1 MKIPA
6 MFLVLLAGWVAV
18 SQSGADFMERVNEP
32 LATGVTIS
40 LALAF
45 LSSMAVVFARAGRI
59 RLEEDRL
66 VVSTPLGFSKIPY
79 SRIETIRRCR
89 RSGSAK
95 RQYLQIIF
103 ESPGERKIL
112 QLRPHHLLEFTAQ
125 LRRKCPHLSSSSDAC
140 LVKQGGY
147 DRLIH
152 SA

>member
-1 MKIPA
+1 MTEK
-6 MFLVLLAGWVAV
+6 
-18 SQSGADFMERVNEP
+18 P
-32 LATGVTIS
+32 LAYDAYES
-40 LALAF
+40 LAEDYAARVDTKPHNAYYDRPAILSLAVAF
-45 LSSMAVVFARAGRI
+45 LSSLAVVFTRAGRI

-79 SRIETIRRCR
+79 SSIETIRRCR

-103 ESPGERKIL
+103 DSPGERKIV

-140 LVKQGGY
+140 LVKQGGH